1 MLNSFYYDLL
11 HRKWSSLIKNKS
23 LEDEKFPGGRGIL
36 YIYIYIYT
44 YLILQEFQ
52 TWAISFAF

>member
-36 YIYIYIYT
+36 YIYIYIYIHT
-44 YLILQEFQ
+44 
-52 TWAISFAF
+52 